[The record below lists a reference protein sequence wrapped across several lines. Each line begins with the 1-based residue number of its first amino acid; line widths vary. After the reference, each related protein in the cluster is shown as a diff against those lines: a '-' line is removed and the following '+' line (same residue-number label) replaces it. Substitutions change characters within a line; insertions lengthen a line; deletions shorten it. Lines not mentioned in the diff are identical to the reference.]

1 MIKYIDD
8 CEVCTISTQ
17 YLDID
22 DMEDV
27 NKLTGL
33 SPEHEI
39 NFIDKSII
47 TEYPSICEFI
57 QPERLRLLMQE
68 KIDYIAFRLDN

>member
-1 MIKYIDD
+1 MIKYVDD
-8 CEVCTISTQ
+8 CEVCVISTQ

-22 DMEDV
+22 DMEEA
-27 NKLTGL
+27 NKITGI

-47 TEYPSICEFI
+47 NDYPDICAFI
-57 QPERLRLLMQE
+57 NPNRLRLLMQG
-68 KIDYIAFRLDN
+68 KVDYIAFRLDN